1 MALARNSATKEIV
14 LVESDFLFGLG
25 KSDKRHAQ
33 VIRSLEMHKSGK
45 MQIQVLSTA
54 VVEVRSVLYSR
65 RLEAKQTEEFFAL
78 MSEILSEYGVETFV
92 PTEPSDVIIAER
104 MRAESAALT
113 FFDSLYAA
121 TSKRLNLKLLSS
133 DGIYAR
139 IGLQTIDL
147 DEI

>member
-1 MALARNSATKEIV
+1 MALARSGATKEIV

-33 VIRSLEMHKSGK
+33 VVRSLEMHKSGK
-45 MQIQVLSTA
+45 IQIQVLSAA

-65 RLEAKQTEEFFAL
+65 RLEASEIEEFFVL

-92 PTEPSDVIIAER
+92 PAEPGDVIIAER
-104 MRAESAALT
+104 MRVEYSALT
-113 FFDSLYAA
+113 FFDSMYAA

-133 DGIYAR
+133 DGIYQR
-139 IGLQTIDL
+139 IGLETIDL
-147 DEI
+147 DKI